1 MDDKSRRAY
10 YTIIAGELR
19 RAQRSLQTIG
29 TIVSAGFKPGTS
41 IEEKSRW
48 EYQFV
53 ELISDA
59 LTQFFGACAMI
70 SKVLDP
76 YPSRDSDD
84 RNLTIAR
91 AVRRGE
97 ELRELLGVTR
107 SWKLLNRDLRDS
119 IEHYDER
126 IDERLE
132 SGQDVDYLWE
142 VRRTGNAETP
152 FSFDRGMR
160 AFDPVTKRF
169 RVGGDEGNLE
179 DLVNEMNDLGKKVR
193 THQRV
198 LVVADG
204 NDGPNQTIT
213 TSIHS
218 SDT

>member
-10 YTIIAGELR
+10 YTLIATELR
-19 RAQRSLQTIG
+19 RAQRAIQTIG
-29 TIVSAGFKPGTS
+29 KIVSVSFKPGTS

-48 EYQFV
+48 EYQFI

-76 YPSRDSDD
+76 YPSRDGND
-84 RNLTIAR
+84 RNPTIAR

-97 ELRELLGVTR
+97 ELREILGVTQ

-119 IEHYDER
+119 IEHFDER
-126 IDERLE
+126 IDERLG

-142 VRRTGNAETP
+142 VRRTGNAPTP
-152 FSFDRGMR
+152 FDFDRGMR
-160 AFDPVTKRF
+160 AFDPVSKRF
-169 RVGGDEGNLE
+169 RVAGDEGNLE
-179 DLVNEMNDLGKKVR
+179 DLVTELNELDKKVR
-193 THQRV
+193 IHQRV

-204 NDGPNQTIT
+204 NDGPNQTVT
-213 TSIHS
+213 TSIHT
-218 SDT
+218 SDA